1 MKKIVMI
8 ILGLMLMGVQ
18 CLAGDGSL
26 ERVRKEG
33 KLIIGLD
40 DTFAPMGFRDEKGEI
55 VGFDIDLAKEV
66 SKRIGVEPVFLPC
79 EWDGILLSLNSKK
92 IDLIWNGLTI
102 TDDRK
107 KQISF
112 SKPYFTGD
120 QIIIT
125 TPEKGI
131 KKIADIEGKILGIQM
146 GSASYFALEKAINK
160 NKIKIK
166 EIKNYPEN
174 ASALLDLQAG
184 RIDAVVIDSMTGNYY
199 ATKENKKIGK
209 DVFVSV
215 DEVLTEE
222 KEEIGVGIRKVD
234 VELREMIDKTLEDM
248 KADGSFDTIYK
259 KWFGGKNK

>member
-1 MKKIVMI
+1 MKKMVMI
-8 ILGLMLMGVQ
+8 ILGVILIGVQ

-26 ERVRKEG
+26 ERVRKQG
-33 KLIIGLD
+33 KIIIGLD

-66 SKRIGVEPVFLPC
+66 TRRIGVEPVFLPC

-102 TDDRK
+102 TEDRK

-112 SKPYFTGD
+112 SKPYFSSD

-131 KKIADIEGKILGIQM
+131 NKIADIEGKIIGIQM

-160 NKIKIK
+160 NNLKIK

-184 RIDAVVIDSMTGNYY
+184 RVDAVVIDSMTGNYY
-199 ATKENKKIGK
+199 ATKENNKRGK
-209 DVFVSV
+209 EIFTSVS
-215 DEVLTEE
+215 ETLTEE
-222 KEEIGVGIRKVD
+222 REENGVGIRKSD
-234 VELREMIDKTLEDM
+234 VELREMIDKTLDDM
-248 KADGSFDTIYK
+248 KADGSFDAIYK
-259 KWFGGKNK
+259 KWFGGKK